1 MEQGMRFGDKKD
13 RETDPKQHNH
23 KALKIAG
30 IILAVFIA
38 AACISLSFAAKHIV
52 ELDTIY
58 PNVTLNGV
66 KLGGLTLEEAEAKLE
81 ESGAYDKGASAVTIS
96 FSDDCQTTI
105 SAEDCNLT
113 VDMKEA
119 AELAYHY
126 GRQGGIF
133 STLRD
138 YLHCLRKE
146 VEYNASGAISM
157 DTDYITAVLQPLAEQ
172 FQAEEQEAAVTIGE
186 DSIVVIKGAS
196 DVSVDLQSLTT
207 AVKEAFVAGNASVD
221 GKEFVTYNGQTD
233 LQALHDT
240 VYQTGYAEKVK
251 GKIKTTTEVWFDM
264 DAAQAALDAA
274 ADGETV
280 TIALQMTT
288 TEEEVKFDESMLFRD
303 LLAEKTTYM
312 SSYNYNRNNNIA
324 KAAAAINGVVLYPG
338 ESFSFNGTVGQ
349 RTAEAGYLA
358 AGAYANGEVVDEL
371 GGGICQVSSTLYY
384 CTLLA
389 NLQITER
396 NVHYFSVSYLPWGLD
411 ATVSWP
417 NVDFKF
423 VNNRE
428 YPIKIVT
435 NVDSAGGTTTVQIY
449 GTDLDGTHVEMT
461 TETWQGSSS
470 FGATSYRNVYDADGN
485 LISRTQEATSTYH
498 YHNS

>member
-1 MEQGMRFGDKKD
+1 MKFGDKKENEANA
-13 RETDPKQHNH
+13 RQHNH
-23 KALKIAG
+23 KKLKIVG
-30 IILAVFIA
+30 IAVAVLVA
-38 AACISLSFAAKHIV
+38 AACISLVCAAKHIDG
-52 ELDTIY
+52 LDTIY

-66 KLGGLTLEEAEAKLE
+66 QLGGLTLEEAKTKLE
-81 ESGAYDKGASAVTIS
+81 ESGAYDQGASSVEAI
-96 FSDDCQTTI
+96 FSDTCKTTI

-113 VDMKEA
+113 VDMQEA
-119 AELAYHY
+119 AELAYRY

-138 YLHCLRKE
+138 YLHCMGKE
-146 VEYNASGAISM
+146 VEYSASGAISI
-157 DTDYITAVLQPLAEQ
+157 DTEVITATLQPFAEQ
-172 FQAEEQEAAVTIGE
+172 FEEETEASSVNIRE

-196 DVSVDLQSLTT
+196 DVSVDMQGLTAAVEEAFINGDT
-207 AVKEAFVAGNASVD
+207 AVD
-221 GKEFVTYNGQTD
+221 CTPFVTYAGQTD

-240 VYQTGYAEKVK
+240 VYQTGYTEKIK
-251 GKIKTTTEVWFDM
+251 GKTKTKTEVWFDM
-264 DAAQAALDAA
+264 DAAQTALDAA
-274 ADGETV
+274 AEGEAV
-280 TIALQMTT
+280 TIELITTT
-288 TEEEVKFDESMLFRD
+288 TEEEVTFDESMLFQD

-349 RTAEAGYLA
+349 RTAAAGYLP

-435 NVDSAGGTTTVQIY
+435 SVDTNAGTTNIKIY

-461 TETWQGSSS
+461 TETWQGSSN
-470 FGATSYRNVYDADGN
+470 FGATSYRNVYDANGT
-485 LISRTQEATSTYH
+485 LISSTKEASSTYH
-498 YHNS
+498 YHND